1 MTIDGIDPLGRLN
14 KAEQRTERDVR
25 SSKPAKA
32 SNEPARDTVEVS
44 SDSQISNLAA
54 AVSELPEVRTERIEA
69 LQAAINDGS
78 YNIPSDDIAAK
89 IIEELI

>member
-14 KAEQRTERDVR
+14 KAEQRAERDIR
-25 SSKPAKA
+25 STGSAKA
-32 SNEPARDTVEVS
+32 EKEPARDTVEVS
-44 SDSQISNLAA
+44 SDGQISNLAA
-54 AVSELPEVRTERIEA
+54 VVSDLPEVRTERIEA
-69 LQAAINDGS
+69 LQAAISEGT